1 MILMG
6 IINLTPDSF
15 YGPSRVWSD
24 SGFDADALQARIDD
38 LLARGCSILDLGAV
52 STRPGAEDVSEEEE
66 WRRLRPAL
74 RMAAEAGGANPEG
87 SAHRGTD
94 YFGRGSASVQPL
106 RISIDTTRS
115 GIVRRVFDEIG
126 PFIVNDISAGE
137 DDAQM
142 LATVAELG
150 LPYVAMHK
158 RGGPKSMDALTDYP
172 EGVTAAVMQYFR
184 EFEARA
190 AEAGIADWILDPGF
204 GFAKTSQQN
213 WQLLRDLEQ
222 FRIFRRPILAGV
234 ADKRFTK
241 DPLFNGGDLQTAE
254 RMAAQVA
261 DILRIH

>member
-15 YGPSRVWSD
+15 YGPSRVWDDTS
-24 SGFDADALQARIDD
+24 FDADALQARISD

-52 STRPGAEDVSEEEE
+52 STRPGAAEVSEEEE

-74 RMAAEAGGANPEG
+74 SLVLRQAQQP
-87 SAHRGTD
+87 TQV
-94 YFGRGSASVQPL
+94 SV
-106 RISIDTTRS
+106 DTTRS
-115 GIVRRVFDEIG
+115 GIVRKVYDEIG
-126 PFIVNDISAGE
+126 PFMVNDISAGE

-142 LATVAELG
+142 LATVAELA

-158 RGGPKSMDALTDYP
+158 RGGPQDMDALTDYP

-184 EFEARA
+184 DFEARA
-190 AEAGIADWILDPGF
+190 AKVGISDWILDPGF
-204 GFAKTSQQN
+204 GFAKTSEQN

-222 FRIFRRPILAGV
+222 FRVFGRPILAGV

-241 DPLFNGGDLQTAE
+241 DPLFNGGDLQSAE

>member
-52 STRPGAEDVSEEEE
+52 STRPGAENVSEEEE

-74 RMAAEAGGANPEG
+74 RAAAEAAQV
-87 SAHRGTD
+87 
-94 YFGRGSASVQPL
+94 SV
-106 RISIDTTRS
+106 DTTRA
-115 GIVRRVFDEIG
+115 GIVRKVYDEIG

-150 LPYVAMHK
+150 LPCVAMHK
-158 RGGPKSMDALTDYP
+158 RGNPQSMDALTDYP

-190 AEAGIADWILDPGF
+190 AQAGIDQWILDPGF
-204 GFAKTSQQN
+204 GFAKASQQN

-222 FRIFRRPILAGV
+222 FRVFGRPILAGV